1 MCTGPRHIHSA
12 GLDSTSPLAGKLSR
26 DWEGGKSSS
35 TCIRDLVVSLPA
47 VVSPSCGIDSYNPWH
62 QPNLQRLAPP
72 PLQNSKMWPSPQNA
86 ALLVAAHSLLVSGS
100 PIEAEQ
106 LAARQSCPSI
116 HIFGARETTVSPGFG
131 TAGQVVN
138 LITGAFPGAT
148 SEAISYPACG
158 GQSSCGG
165 VQYGASAAQGTTAV
179 ATAVNSFHQRCP
191 NTQIVLVGYSQG
203 GQIMDNAVCGGPDSG
218 SGITSTTPGISA
230 SALNMVKAAIFMG
243 SPRYVAGLS
252 YNVGTCTAQG
262 VSLPPPQPPPRKS
275 SNRLQFAAR
284 ARGYVCGSNSA
295 SKIQNYCDGPDPYCC
310 TGNDANLHQQYGVKY
325 GQQALQFVRGKLTT
339 SGGSNPAPTTS
350 AVTPNPTP
358 TTQPSQPG
366 NCAAMWGQ
374 CGGQGWAGP
383 TCCTSGTC
391 KASNQWYS
399 QCL

>member
-1 MCTGPRHIHSA
+1 MR
-12 GLDSTSPLAGKLSR
+12 
-26 DWEGGKSSS
+26 
-35 TCIRDLVVSLPA
+35 
-47 VVSPSCGIDSYNPWH
+47 
-62 QPNLQRLAPP
+62 
-72 PLQNSKMWPSPQNA
+72 PSPQNA
-86 ALLVAAHSLLVSGS
+86 ALLVAVHSLLVSGS

-275 SNRLQFAAR
+275 SNLYSSPPAPAATSAAPTRPPRSKTTVTAPTRTAAQATTPTCTSSTVSSTASRRCSLSVASSPQVVAATLRRQR
-284 ARGYVCGSNSA
+284 AR
-295 SKIQNYCDGPDPYCC
+295 
-310 TGNDANLHQQYGVKY
+310 
-325 GQQALQFVRGKLTT
+325 
-339 SGGSNPAPTTS
+339 
-350 AVTPNPTP
+350 
-358 TTQPSQPG
+358 
-366 NCAAMWGQ
+366 
-374 CGGQGWAGP
+374 
-383 TCCTSGTC
+383 
-391 KASNQWYS
+391 
-399 QCL
+399 